1 MKNYTTIDAK
11 ALEATLH
18 RMRDALLNGNP
29 LAFEIQAKDGAIK
42 NLILR
47 AGAESIQLDAG
58 YSTFSVAEAERPIR
72 WFAKVELIG
81 DAKKL
86 LEAQKVKTC
95 LVFHFEQPGLDE
107 HEVRKL
113 AIKRTKEYLTELER
127 RYEPFV
133 LGGNLQN
140 DYNDITC
147 ERFKLIGMEKV
158 AVNADGKPKATQ
170 PTPDEM
176 PF

>member
-1 MKNYTTIDAK
+1 MKNYTTIDPK

-18 RMRDALLNGNP
+18 RMRDALLNGSA

-42 NLILR
+42 NIVLR
-47 AGAESIQLDAG
+47 AGAENIQLDAG
-58 YSTFSVAEAERPIR
+58 YSTFNVTEAERPIR

-86 LEAQKVKTC
+86 VEAHKAKST
-95 LVFHFEQPGLDE
+95 LIFHFDEPDLDE
-107 HEVRKL
+107 YKVRTL
-113 AIKRTKEYLTELER
+113 AIKKTKEYLTDLEK
-127 RYEPFV
+127 RYEGFV
-133 LGGNLQN
+133 LSGGLQS

-147 ERFKLIGMEKV
+147 ERFKLIGREHV
-158 AVNADGKPKATQ
+158 AVDANGKPKASQATI
-170 PTPDEM
+170 DEM